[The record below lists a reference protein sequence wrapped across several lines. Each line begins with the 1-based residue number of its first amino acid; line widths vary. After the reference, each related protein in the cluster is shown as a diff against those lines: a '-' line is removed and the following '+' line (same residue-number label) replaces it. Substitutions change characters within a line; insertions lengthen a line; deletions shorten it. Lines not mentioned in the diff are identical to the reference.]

1 MLNVLVFGG
10 YLLLLVGV
18 GYVTYLRTKSYE
30 DFTIA
35 GRTNNMWVT
44 AISAE
49 SSDMSG
55 WLLLGLPGLAYV
67 SGFGAVWTLIGV
79 LFGTLFNWTVIA
91 NRLRTISEHYNAVTL
106 TGYLQKRLNDNK
118 GIVNILAAIILV
130 VFMVINA
137 SAEIIGSGKLL
148 NVAFGLDYDIG
159 IIIAIGIVLVY
170 TFLGGYLAV
179 SWSNLIQG
187 SIMVAALVIVPLAAF
202 MNVGG
207 FSNLTA
213 NLTSQ
218 DSNFFLLLSGE
229 NTFWG
234 ILGLMLGGLGIGI
247 GYPGQP
253 HILTSFMSIKEPK
266 EIKYSTLIAMF
277 WVALTT
283 YGAVIVGIVGRA
295 LSPGIDDPETI
306 FLVLTEVIFSSSTI
320 GLFASAV
327 MAAIL
332 SSVSAYLLVAAASF
346 ASDLYN
352 HFAKVQGDRLLWI
365 ERITVVIISI
375 LAYLMSLSGGLV
387 FEIALFAWGGLAASF
402 GPLIIAS
409 LYWPNL
415 NKTGAAWSMVV
426 GMATNLIWYYSGLS
440 NWIYELIP
448 AIIFS
453 TIVIVLVS
461 KATGG
466 PDKLTLD
473 QFNDYIS
480 RIQSEGGKVD
490 A

>member
-1 MLNVLVFGG
+1 MLNVLVFSG
-10 YLLLLVGV
+10 YLLLLVSI
-18 GYVTYLRTKSYE
+18 GYITYTRTKSYE

-67 SGFGAVWTLIGV
+67 AGFGAIWTLIGV
-79 LFGTLFNWTVIA
+79 IFGTLLNWTVIA
-91 NRLRTISEHYNAVTL
+91 NRLRTISEHYHSVTL
-106 TGYLQKRLNDNK
+106 TGYFQKRLNDDK
-118 GIVNILAAIILV
+118 GIINILAAIILV
-130 VFMVINA
+130 VFMIINA
-137 SAEIIGSGKLL
+137 SAEVIGSGKLL
-148 NVAFGLDYDIG
+148 NIAFGLDYNTG
-159 IIIAIGIVLVY
+159 IVIAMGIVLIY

-187 SIMVAALVIVPLAAF
+187 SIMFLTLVLVPVIALTKI
-202 MNVGG
+202 GG
-207 FSNLTA
+207 LGRLSTDL
-213 NLTSQ
+213 LKQ
-218 DSNFFLLLSGE
+218 EINFFSFLSGE
-229 NTFWG
+229 NTFLG
-234 ILGLMLGGLGIGI
+234 ILGLVIGGLGIGI

-253 HILTSFMSIKEPK
+253 HILTSFMSIKDPK
-266 EIKYSTLIAMF
+266 EIKHSTVIAMF

-283 YGAVIVGIVGRA
+283 YGAVIIGILGRDIN
-295 LSPGIDDPETI
+295 PGLDDPELV
-306 FLVLTEVIFSSSTI
+306 FLVITQTLFSKSSI
-320 GLFASAV
+320 GLFAAAV

-352 HFAKVQGDRLLWI
+352 QFAKLEKSQLLWV
-365 ERITVVIISI
+365 ERITIIIISI

-387 FEIALFAWGGLAASF
+387 FTVALFAWGGLAASF
-402 GPLIIAS
+402 GPLVITS
-409 LYWPNL
+409 LYWRNL
-415 NKTGAAWSMVV
+415 NKTGAAWSMVI

-448 AIIFS
+448 AIILS
-453 TIVIVLVS
+453 TIAIIFVS
-461 KATGG
+461 NATGG
-466 PDKLTLD
+466 PDKLTLE
-473 QFNDYIS
+473 QF
-480 RIQSEGGKVD
+480 EGYLATINKKVGETH